1 MSINQENLE
10 ILSRSYALSLE
21 KYNASLKDPT
31 IPQWDYIAL
40 TASNELQ
47 KKSFEVQI
55 ERRQKLGLLPTKTK
69 FIVIPDKDGKR
80 VGSGGATL
88 SVIKYIKEENKTL
101 SNLKILVIHS
111 GGDSKRIPQY
121 SAIGKLFSPIPREL
135 PIDNGKFILRNST
148 LFDELI
154 ISMHEIC
161 QKINEGMLILSG
173 DVLLVFDLEKGDF
186 NGEQG
191 GCLAFKEKPETGQNF
206 GVYISNNEGYV
217 EKCLQKKL
225 LEILKKDG
233 AIDENGMINIDTG
246 AVFFNKEIL
255 DNLYSMV
262 DTDEKYEKTV
272 NDTVR
277 LSLYADFLYP
287 FALKSTLENFYEEKP
302 EGEMNDELL
311 KARKIVWEKLHN
323 FNLKIFEFDN
333 AKFIHIGNTYEVLD
347 MENLNYEKYRFLNW
361 EKNTGCSFIF
371 DKMSGYNSLINKN
384 SKIGTNCYIENS
396 EIQENANI
404 GNNCIVSFMKIT
416 DEKIPDNVVVHGI
429 KLLNGNYVVRIY
441 GVNDNPKENYLF
453 SIDIGEPLW
462 SAKIYKEEK
471 TLKTALES
479 SLNLYKEIQSTHSI
493 KKSNDLLSL
502 ADGFNKADPYSI
514 INWENELT
522 EIIKMEKILNLI
534 NEKKP
539 ATLAPEILN
548 SDFLT
553 EKQKKWL
560 DEKIKNSDFSTII
573 RLYLYIG
580 TALGEENGE
589 EYMKLCFKEIQLR
602 ITKESLSGNIQYHDN
617 YKIQKNKVQVNLPL
631 RVNLGGGWSDTPPYC
646 NENGGTVINMAVL
659 LNGEMPVEVIIEKI
673 DNLKIIIES
682 IDIKA
687 YKEFDNIA
695 DLQDVGDPKDH
706 FGISKTALIIL
717 GIIPQNDGNL
727 IEILKRLGSGFK
739 ITTNVKDVPTG
750 NGLGTSSI
758 LSAAVVKCLYE
769 FLGIKFNDSDVYQSV
784 LLMEQLMNTGGGW
797 QDQVG
802 GATNGVKLIT
812 SEKGLCQKLNVE
824 HLNVDLKKFNER
836 FCLIYSG
843 EARLAQNILRQVL
856 GRYLGNAPE
865 MLHVLNEI
873 KVVAV
878 KMKECLIKGDFDEF
892 AKLYDSHYGLSLKI
906 YAGSQNENIKNIFEI
921 LNDLIDSRMV
931 CGAGGGG
938 FIAVMLKKGVTR
950 EDLRK
955 KLRILS
961 PDGKFDVWD
970 STIV

>member
-1 MSINQENLE
+1 MYDHQ
-10 ILSRSYALSLE
+10 
-21 KYNASLKDPT
+21 T
-31 IPQWDYIAL
+31 
-40 TASNELQ
+40 
-47 KKSFEVQI
+47 
-55 ERRQKLGLLPTKTK
+55 
-69 FIVIPDKDGKR
+69 
-80 VGSGGATL
+80 
-88 SVIKYIKEENKTL
+88 
-101 SNLKILVIHS
+101 
-111 GGDSKRIPQY
+111 
-121 SAIGKLFSPIPREL
+121 
-135 PIDNGKFILRNST
+135 
-148 LFDELI
+148 
-154 ISMHEIC
+154 
-161 QKINEGMLILSG
+161 
-173 DVLLVFDLEKGDF
+173 
-186 NGEQG
+186 
-191 GCLAFKEKPETGQNF
+191 
-206 GVYISNNEGYV
+206 V
-217 EKCLQKKL
+217 EKK
-225 LEILKKDG
+225 
-233 AIDENGMINIDTG
+233 
-246 AVFFNKEIL
+246 
-255 DNLYSMV
+255 
-262 DTDEKYEKTV
+262 
-272 NDTVR
+272 
-277 LSLYADFLYP
+277 
-287 FALKSTLENFYEEKP
+287 
-302 EGEMNDELL
+302 
-311 KARKIVWEKLHN
+311 W
-323 FNLKIFEFDN
+323 
-333 AKFIHIGNTYEVLD
+333 
-347 MENLNYEKYRFLNW
+347 
-361 EKNTGCSFIF
+361 
-371 DKMSGYNSLINKN
+371 
-384 SKIGTNCYIENS
+384 
-396 EIQENANI
+396 
-404 GNNCIVSFMKIT
+404 
-416 DEKIPDNVVVHGI
+416 
-429 KLLNGNYVVRIY
+429 
-441 GVNDNPKENYLF
+441 
-453 SIDIGEPLW
+453 
-462 SAKIYKEEK
+462 
-471 TLKTALES
+471 
-479 SLNLYKEIQSTHSI
+479 
-493 KKSNDLLSL
+493 
-502 ADGFNKADPYSI
+502 
-514 INWENELT
+514 
-522 EIIKMEKILNLI
+522 
-534 NEKKP
+534 
-539 ATLAPEILN
+539 
-548 SDFLT
+548 
-553 EKQKKWL
+553 QKKWL

-659 LNGEMPVEVIIEKI
+659 LNGEMPVEVIIQKI
-673 DNLKIIIES
+673 DNLKIIVES

-687 YKEFDNIA
+687 YKEFDNIT
-695 DLQDVGDPKDH
+695 DLQNVGDPKDN

-717 GIIPQNDGNL
+717 GIIPQNGGNL

-769 FLGIKFNDSDVYQSV
+769 FLGIEFNDNDVYQSV

-865 MLHVLNEI
+865 MLQVLNEI

-878 KMKECLIKGDFDEF
+878 KMKECLVKGDFDEF

-921 LNDLIDSRMV
+921 LNGLIDSRMV